1 MADGIRLMSRSD
13 KRMARITNSN
23 DLVELYENVHHLLW
37 TREGFSPEKAM
48 DHLNLFLYLMC
59 IEPQIDAG
67 NITLPEC
74 CRFSYL
80 AKIEDENILFDVI
93 KKKVQLEINKNPVTK
108 DYFTRIEIQYPET
121 VFNLIKHLNRIDL
134 TIDDKDFLGGIYEYI
149 IGRGMT
155 TMSDD
160 GQYFTERQ
168 ICRYA
173 MALSDIKPGVVHTM
187 IDPFCGTGGFITEYV
202 KTVQKG
208 IEDKVGFWK
217 ENSKHIFGNDIKVSS
232 VMSTLL
238 NLIFVTGV
246 SFSKDNVIH
255 KNSLYES
262 LFNGKKF
269 KYIFTNP
276 PFGGDKS
283 KGDDFKFKYGDY
295 IKGKP
300 KKQENYQ
307 YKVSEEIQAIGIR
320 IDDKVAAA
328 VQLCMAML
336 DEGGTCGIVLPE
348 GFFFQSGKQLIELRK
363 NLIEE
368 YNVKHIV
375 DIPQGVFE
383 NTSTKTCLMI
393 FSKDNKTSEVEFIDF
408 LKRNDEKRTL
418 VKVSLDELKEKNYS
432 LNYKRYVKQAWNVG
446 NDYVIYNFN
455 EILDYF
461 KAGKNKTPDNKQG
474 TKYPYY
480 GTSAI
485 TGYTDHFLEDGEYIL
500 TARNGSIGNV
510 MLVTGKSWPSDHM
523 FTIRTK
529 ENVCLL
535 KYLYYWMINQKDNI
549 NKKGLTTTIPGIT
562 KEVLGEIEI
571 PLPSIEKQKEI
582 IEEID
587 NYAVR
592 ASKMKDLVKD
602 MEKGLMYAVRRM
614 TLRNDCTMFHFNEI
628 VRIHNGKRIVKKRV
642 NSGDIPVY
650 GGGDASFFTDI
661 HNREGFNCKIS
672 REGMSLDNCVQM
684 IYGNFYMNS
693 QGMTITSKDE
703 NVCLSAFLWYFILGN
718 KHLVYDC
725 GRGTAQK
732 AIDMQ
737 DFGNIELRLP
747 PINIQHDILEDFKAL
762 TVIHDRIHCWGK
774 QSATL
779 ISQMT

>member
-1 MADGIRLMSRSD
+1 MVDVISLMSRSD
-13 KRMARITNSN
+13 KKMARITNSN

-67 NITLPEC
+67 NIALPEC

-93 KKKVQLEINKNPVTK
+93 KKKVQLEINKNPITK

-202 KTVQKG
+202 KAVQNG
-208 IEDKVGFWK
+208 VEDKVAFWK
-217 ENSKHIFGNDIKVSS
+217 ENGHHIFGNDIKVSS

-255 KNSLYES
+255 KNSLYDS

-300 KKQENYQ
+300 KKPENYV
-307 YKVSEEIQAIGIR
+307 YKVSEEIQTIGIQ

-348 GFFFQSGKQLIELRK
+348 GFFFQTGKQLVELRK
-363 NLIEE
+363 KLVEDF
-368 YNVKHIV
+368 NVKYIV

-393 FSKDNKTSEVEFIDF
+393 FSKEGKTSEVEFIDF
-408 LKRNDEKRTL
+408 MKRNEEKRTL
-418 VKVSLDELKEKNYS
+418 ISASIDELKVKDYS
-432 LNYKRYVKQAWNVG
+432 FNFKKYLKQVWNLDDGYVLKKLGDIVEFVNGKTHKTSEASIHGKYPLFSSSLELAYFMDSFDYNRQCLIVNTINAVG
-446 NDYVIYNFN
+446 NCNIHISECFSR
-455 EILDYF
+455 
-461 KAGKNKTPDNKQG
+461 
-474 TKYPYY
+474 
-480 GTSAI
+480 TSNTMAF
-485 TGYTDHFLEDGEYIL
+485 TSNTDKVL
-500 TARNGSIGNV
+500 N
-510 MLVTGKSWPSDHM
+510 
-523 FTIRTK
+523 
-529 ENVCLL
+529 
-535 KYLYYWMINQKDNI
+535 KYLYYVLKGNLQLLKNCFTGTTKKKF
-549 NKKGLTTTIPGIT
+549 NKSDL
-562 KEVLGEIEI
+562 VEIEI
-571 PLPSIEKQKEI
+571 PVPSISRQREI
-582 IEEID
+582 VEEID

-592 ASKMKDLVKD
+592 ASKMKELVKD
-602 MEKGLMYAVRRM
+602 MEKGLMFAVRRM
-614 TLRNDCTMFHFNEI
+614 VKNPTDTVTIRDVAVVKYGSSKIPTDL
-628 VRIHNGKRIVKKRV
+628 GKHPLV
-642 NSGDIPVY
+642 
-650 GGGDASFFTDI
+650 GGGEKHVRLVSQYNVDEDTILVGRSGNPGRLWITDTKSFVASYAFYL
-661 HNREGFNCKIS
+661 K
-672 REGMSLDNCVQM
+672 LDTAKVTAP
-684 IYGNFYMNS
+684 YLY
-693 QGMTITSKDE
+693 
-703 NVCLSAFLWYFILGN
+703 FLLKNKEEEIRKLGN
-718 KHLVYDC
+718 GTCQRNLNRDIFYDMIIPLVPL
-725 GRGTAQK
+725 TTQ
-732 AIDMQ
+732 Q
-737 DFGNIELRLP
+737 S
-747 PINIQHDILEDFKAL
+747 IQAEYVAL
-762 TVIHDRIHCWGK
+762 K
-774 QSATL
+774 QMKYL
-779 ISQMT
+779 ISLWEDETSLLISKLG